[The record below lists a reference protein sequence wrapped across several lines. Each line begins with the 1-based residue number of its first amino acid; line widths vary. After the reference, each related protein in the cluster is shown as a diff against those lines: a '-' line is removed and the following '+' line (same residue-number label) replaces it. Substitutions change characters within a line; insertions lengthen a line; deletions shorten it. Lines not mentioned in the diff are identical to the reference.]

1 MIKNIIPLIFIT
13 LLITNCQRNTSQT
26 VRTIEIN
33 PADSTDS
40 GFSDY
45 FEMEQ
50 YIVLESAD
58 SSLMQS
64 IRKIYIANN
73 KIFIL
78 TWGDAQILI
87 FDINGK
93 FISKINKNGRG
104 PEEYS
109 YAVDFSISSN
119 GDTICLFDKELA
131 KLIYYS
137 PNGKF
142 YLSKSL
148 NADLE
153 TYLALPNGKTVG
165 YSHLNYVEPLNDTIY
180 QLWYFDKNGKI
191 LDGCLPVRTNVLGHS
206 IGLAS
211 SFNSTNSGNFF
222 IPYTQSIIYKIS
234 EDPFNITPIFKID
247 FKDKSMPDN
256 LLDLP
261 KKELYEVIK
270 KAFVL
275 SGEFIGTKDLLLN
288 IRSADQRKCL
298 VAIYNIE
305 RETHALLDSKT
316 LCDEINELPINVN
329 LQNTYFGK
337 DRLIA
342 VTDPVKLLSHEYKN
356 LKSAGYILKQKV
368 KETDN
373 PILVI
378 YKEK

>member
-1 MIKNIIPLIFIT
+1 MIKNIIQLILII
-13 LLITNCQRNTSQT
+13 LLISNCQRDASHT

-50 YIVLESAD
+50 YIVLESSD

-64 IRKIYIANN
+64 VRKIYIANN

-93 FISKINKNGRG
+93 FISKINNYGRG

-109 YAVDFSISSN
+109 YAVDFSISTN
-119 GDTICLFDKELA
+119 GDTICLYDKALT

-142 YLSKSL
+142 LLSKPL

-153 TYLALPNGKTVG
+153 TYLALPNGNTVG
-165 YSHLNYVEPLNDTIY
+165 YSYLNYVEPLNDTIY
-180 QLWYFDKNGKI
+180 QLWYFDKNGRL
-191 LDGCLPVRTNVLGHS
+191 LDGCLPVRKDALGNS
-206 IGLAS
+206 IGLSS
-211 SFNSTNSGNFF
+211 SFNSTNSGQFF
-222 IPYTQSIIYKIS
+222 IPYTQNIIYKIS
-234 EDPFNITPIFKID
+234 ENPFQITPVFKFD
-247 FKDKSMPDN
+247 FKDKSMPEN
-256 LLDLP
+256 LLELP
-261 KKELYEVIK
+261 RREMNEAFK

-275 SGEFIGTKDLLLN
+275 SGEFVGTKDLLIN
-288 IRSADQRKCL
+288 IYSADQRKFL
-298 VAIYNIE
+298 VALYNLE
-305 RETHALLDSKT
+305 SGTHALLDSKT
-316 LCDEINELPINVN
+316 LYDYINELPLNVN
-329 LQNTYFGK
+329 MQNTYLGK

-342 VTDPVKLLSHEYKN
+342 VTDPVNLLSHEYKN
-356 LKSAGYILKQKV
+356 IQSAGNILKQKV

-373 PILVI
+373 PIIVI

>member
-1 MIKNIIPLIFIT
+1 MIKNIIPLILIT
-13 LLITNCQRNTSQT
+13 LLITNCKSNTSQS

-33 PADSTDS
+33 PADSTSS

-50 YIVLESAD
+50 YIVLESSD

-64 IRKIYIANN
+64 IKKVYIANN

-119 GDTICLFDKELA
+119 GDTICLLDKELA

-142 YLSKSL
+142 FLSKSL

-153 TYLALPNGKTVG
+153 TYLALPNGNTVG
-165 YSHLNYVEPLNDTIY
+165 YSYLNYVEPLNDTIY
-180 QLWYFDKNGKI
+180 QLWYFDKSGRK
-191 LDGCLPVRTNVLGHS
+191 LDGCLPVSKNALGNS
-206 IGLAS
+206 IGLPS
-211 SFNSTNSGNFF
+211 SFNSTNSGHFF

-234 EDPFNITPIFKID
+234 ENPFDITPIYKID
-247 FKDKSMPDN
+247 FKDRSMPVN

-261 KKELYEVIK
+261 RKEMNEAFK

-275 SGEFIGTKDLLLN
+275 SGEFIGTKDLVLN
-288 IRSADQRKCL
+288 IYSADQRKFL
-298 VAIYNIE
+298 VAIYNIANG
-305 RETHALLDSKT
+305 THALLDSKT
-316 LCDEINELPINVN
+316 LYDDINELPINVN
-329 LQNTYFGK
+329 LQNTFLGK

-342 VTDPVKLLSHEYKN
+342 VTDPVNLLSHEYKN
-356 LKSAGYILKQKV
+356 IQSTGHILKQKV

>member
-1 MIKNIIPLIFIT
+1 MIKNIIPLILIT
-13 LLITNCQRNTSQT
+13 LLITNCQRNTSQS

-33 PADSTDS
+33 PDDSTDS

-50 YIVLESAD
+50 YIVLESSD

-93 FISKINKNGRG
+93 FISKINKDGRG

-109 YAVDFSISSN
+109 YAVDFSISSK
-119 GDTICLFDKELA
+119 GDTICLFDKELK

-153 TYLALPNGKTVG
+153 TYLALPNGNIVG

-180 QLWYFDKNGKI
+180 QLWYFDKNGRK
-191 LDGCLPVRTNVLGHS
+191 LDGYLPVNKNALGNS

-211 SFNSTNSGNFF
+211 SFNSTNSGHFF

-234 EDPFNITPIFKID
+234 INPFYITPIFKID
-247 FKDKSMPDN
+247 FKDRSMPDN
-256 LLDLP
+256 LLELP
-261 KKELYEVIK
+261 RKEMYEAFK

-288 IRSADQRKCL
+288 IYSADQRKSL

-305 RETHALLDSKT
+305 SGTHALLDSKT
-316 LCDEINELPINVN
+316 LYDHINELPINVN
-329 LQNTYFGK
+329 LQNTYLGK

-356 LKSAGYILKQKV
+356 MQSTGYILKQKV